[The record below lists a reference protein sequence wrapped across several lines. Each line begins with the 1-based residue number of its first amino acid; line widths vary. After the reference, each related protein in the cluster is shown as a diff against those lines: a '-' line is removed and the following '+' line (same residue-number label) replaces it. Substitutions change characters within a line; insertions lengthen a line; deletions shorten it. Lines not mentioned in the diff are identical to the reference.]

1 MSYIQYHATGTTG
14 DYITVL
20 LESTGAFY
28 NFKQFE
34 LNDHGRM
41 RAVGDKPEVAA
52 VIENTLWGSRD
63 WSDFDEDLL
72 NSLTDKHIIINTS
85 EYYQI
90 RQLRNAGC
98 DWPIIRIKYSKHL
111 AYWIKKAILT
121 KAYSKVFEEDGSKHP
136 NEQKLIEKGLW
147 ALLFFKKHLKNPI
160 QYPVL
165 RDHYKDD
172 IWKEYETHTEIDL
185 ENILISNFEQ
195 LSSIADINKFNKKVI
210 ETWTA
215 KQDQKFVLRPRMP
228 KQVEDLLGFNPHVA
242 VSNNVCALDDMDNM
256 LIKFHY
262 PDAPK
267 FNNTEELFTYF

>member
-1 MSYIQYHATGTTG
+1 M
-14 DYITVL
+14 
-20 LESTGAFY
+20 
-28 NFKQFE
+28 
-34 LNDHGRM
+34 
-41 RAVGDKPEVAA
+41 
-52 VIENTLWGSRD
+52 
-63 WSDFDEDLL
+63 
-72 NSLTDKHIIINTS
+72 
-85 EYYQI
+85 
-90 RQLRNAGC
+90 
-98 DWPIIRIKYSKHL
+98 
-111 AYWIKKAILT
+111 
-121 KAYSKVFEEDGSKHP
+121 
-136 NEQKLIEKGLW
+136 
-147 ALLFFKKHLKNPI
+147 KNPI

-215 KQDQKFVLRPRMP
+215 KQDQKFVLRPKMP
-228 KQVEDLLGFNPHVA
+228 KQVEDLLGYNPHVA

>member
-98 DWPIIRIKYSKHL
+98 DWPIIRIKYSEHL

-147 ALLFFKKHLKNPI
+147 ALLFFKI
-160 QYPVL
+160 AYQ
-165 RDHYKDD
+165 
-172 IWKEYETHTEIDL
+172 
-185 ENILISNFEQ
+185 NIFKINFCVCF
-195 LSSIADINKFNKKVI
+195 IFFPYVI
-210 ETWTA
+210 FIVITQHRILNRILQMFFE
-215 KQDQKFVLRPRMP
+215 KQKCP
-228 KQVEDLLGFNPHVA
+228 
-242 VSNNVCALDDMDNM
+242 
-256 LIKFHY
+256 
-262 PDAPK
+262 
-267 FNNTEELFTYF
+267 

>member
-1 MSYIQYHATGTTG
+1 M
-14 DYITVL
+14 
-20 LESTGAFY
+20 
-28 NFKQFE
+28 
-34 LNDHGRM
+34 
-41 RAVGDKPEVAA
+41 
-52 VIENTLWGSRD
+52 
-63 WSDFDEDLL
+63 
-72 NSLTDKHIIINTS
+72 
-85 EYYQI
+85 
-90 RQLRNAGC
+90 RNAGC

-195 LSSIADINKFNKKVI
+195 LSSIADINK
-210 ETWTA
+210 
-215 KQDQKFVLRPRMP
+215 LC
-228 KQVEDLLGFNPHVA
+228 FNPHVA